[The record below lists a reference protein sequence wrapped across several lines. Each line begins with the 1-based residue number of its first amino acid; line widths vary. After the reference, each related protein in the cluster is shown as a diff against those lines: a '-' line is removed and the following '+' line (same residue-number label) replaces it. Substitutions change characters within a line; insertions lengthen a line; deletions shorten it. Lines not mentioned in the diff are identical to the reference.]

1 MSLFAYFPGNYV
13 WNLSVNIAMIM
24 GAEIGEIDE
33 MCRPLVDVASR
44 GDDEGTRQFLEAWS
58 GMAEKLARQA
68 AEDEARGRR
77 LSAGRK
83 LRRAAIY
90 YMIAER
96 MQAHG
101 AAGRLETYRKLL
113 DSFSRSVALTG
124 ENCARVEIPYDGG
137 VLPAYFVRAKGV
149 DGPAPIL
156 VHVNGLDSCK
166 EMLYLP
172 AFGPAGLA
180 ERGISSL
187 CLDQPGTGE
196 PLRLHGMKAVH
207 NSEAW
212 ASRVVDWLETRAD
225 VDARR
230 IGIWGISL
238 GGYFAPRAVAFEPR
252 FALGCVFG
260 ANHDWYEVNVR
271 RLRREGDRP
280 VPHYWDHCRWVWGG
294 DTIDEFMQI
303 ASKVRLDG
311 VLGRIRVPF
320 LVTHGANDRQ
330 IPLEFA
336 HASFDQMVNSPKREL
351 KIFDRETGSAE
362 HAGADSQSYGSD
374 YIYDWVAETFAEMGR

>member
-13 WNLSVNIAMIM
+13 WNLSINIAMIM

-33 MCRPLVDVASR
+33 MCRPLVEIAGR
-44 GDDEGTRQFLEAWS
+44 GDDEGTRQFLAAWT
-58 GMAEKLARQA
+58 GMADKLSTQA
-68 AEDEARGRR
+68 EADFERGRT
-77 LSAGRK
+77 LSASRK

-101 AAGRLETYRKLL
+101 APGRMETYRKLL
-113 DSFSRSVALTG
+113 ASFARSIALSG
-124 ENCARVEIPYDGG
+124 ENCERVEIPYEGN
-137 VLPAYFVRAKGV
+137 VLAGYLVRAKGV
-149 DGPAPIL
+149 EGPAPIL

-172 AFGPAGLA
+172 PFGPAGLA

-187 CLDQPGTGE
+187 CIDQPGTGE
-196 PLRLHGMKAVH
+196 ALRLHGMKAVY

-212 ASRVVDWLETRAD
+212 ASKLVDWLETRPE

-230 IGIWGISL
+230 IGLWGISL
-238 GGYFAPRAVAFEPR
+238 GGYFCPRAVAFEPR

-260 ANHDWYEVNVR
+260 ANHDWHEVNLR

-280 VPHYWDHCRWVWGG
+280 VPHYWDHCRWAWGG
-294 DTIDEFMQI
+294 DSIDEFMQI
-303 ASKVRLDG
+303 AGKVRLDG
-311 VLGRIRVPF
+311 VLDRIKVPF

-330 IPLEFA
+330 IALEFA
-336 HASFDQMVNSPKREL
+336 HATYDQLVNSPKREL

-374 YIYDWVAETFAEMGR
+374 YIYDWVAETFAEMPR

>member
-1 MSLFAYFPGNYV
+1 MSLFTYFPGNYV
-13 WNLSVNIAMIM
+13 WNLSVSIAMIM

-33 MCRPLVDVASR
+33 MCRPLIDAASL
-44 GDDEGTRQFLEAWS
+44 GDDAGTRQFLAAWS
-58 GMAEKLARQA
+58 NMADKLARQA
-68 AEDEARGRR
+68 SEDEARGGK

-101 AAGRLETYRKLL
+101 ATGRAETYRNLL
-113 DSFSRSVALTG
+113 DSFSRSMALTG
-124 ENCARVEIPYDGG
+124 ENCERVEIPYEGAA
-137 VLPAYFVRAKGV
+137 LPAYYVKAKGV
-149 DGPAPIL
+149 DGPSPVL

-207 NSEAW
+207 NSEVW
-212 ASRVVDWLETRAD
+212 ASKVVDWLETRAQ
-225 VDARR
+225 VDPRR
-230 IGIWGISL
+230 IGLWGISL
-238 GGYFAPRAVAFEPR
+238 GGYFTPRALAFEPR

-260 ANHDWYEVNVR
+260 ANHDWYEVNIR
-271 RLRREGDRP
+271 RLKREGDRP

-311 VLGRIRVPF
+311 VLDRIRVPF

-330 IPLEFA
+330 IPIEFA
-336 HASFDQMVNSPKREL
+336 HATFGQLVNSPKREL

-374 YIYDWVAETFAEMGR
+374 YIYDWVAETFAEMAR

>member
-33 MCRPLVDVASR
+33 MCRPLVDVASH
-44 GDDEGTRQFLEAWS
+44 GDDDGTRQFLAAWS
-58 GMAEKLARQA
+58 GMADKLARQA
-68 AEDEARGRR
+68 AEDEARGRK

-113 DSFSRSVALTG
+113 DSFARSVALTG
-124 ENCARVEIPYDGG
+124 ENCERVEIPYDGG
-137 VLPAYFVRAKGV
+137 VLPAYFVRAKHV
-149 DGPAPIL
+149 DGPAPVL

-196 PLRLHGMKAVH
+196 PLRLQGMKAVY

-230 IGIWGISL
+230 VGLWGISL

-294 DTIDEFMQI
+294 ETIDEFMQI
-303 ASKVRLDG
+303 ASNVRLDG
-311 VLGRIRVPF
+311 ILDRIRVPF

-330 IPLEFA
+330 IAVEFA
-336 HASFDQMVNSPKREL
+336 HASYEQLVNSPKREL

-374 YIYDWVAETFAEMGR
+374 YIYDWVAETFAEMAR

>member
-1 MSLFAYFPGNYV
+1 MFAYFPGNYV

>member
-44 GDDEGTRQFLEAWS
+44 GDDEGTRQFLAAWS
-58 GMAEKLARQA
+58 GMADKLARQA

-101 AAGRLETYRKLL
+101 AVERLTTYRKLL
-113 DSFSRSVALTG
+113 DSFARSVALTG
-124 ENCARVEIPYDGG
+124 ENCERVEIPYNGG
-137 VLPAYFVRAKGV
+137 VLPAYFVRAKHV
-149 DGPAPIL
+149 DGPAPVL

-172 AFGPAGLA
+172 TFGPAGLA

-196 PLRLHGMKAVH
+196 SLRLHGMKAVY

-212 ASRVVDWLETRAD
+212 ASKVVDWLETRPN

-230 IGIWGISL
+230 IGLWGISL

-252 FALGCVFG
+252 FSLGCVFG

-294 DTIDEFMQI
+294 ETIDEFMQI

-311 VLGRIRVPF
+311 MLDRIRVPF

-336 HASFDQMVNSPKREL
+336 HASFDQLVNSPKREL

-374 YIYDWVAETFAEMGR
+374 YIYDWVAETFAEMAR

>member
-1 MSLFAYFPGNYV
+1 MSLFQYFTGNYV

-33 MCRPLVDVASR
+33 MCRPLAEVAGR
-44 GDDEGTRQFLEAWS
+44 GDDEGTRQFLAAWS
-58 GMAEKLARQA
+58 SMADK
-68 AEDEARGRR
+68 
-77 LSAGRK
+77 LSAQADEDVSRARSLSGARK

-101 AAGRLETYRKLL
+101 APGRTETYRKFL
-113 DSFSRSVALTG
+113 DSFTRSIALSG
-124 ENCARVEIPYDGG
+124 ENCERVEIPYEGG
-137 VLPAYFVRAKGV
+137 TIPGYFVRAKGGV
-149 DGPAPIL
+149 GPAPVL

-172 AFGPAGLA
+172 GFGPAGLA

-187 CLDQPGTGE
+187 CIDQPGTGE
-196 PLRLHGMKAVH
+196 TLRLQGMKAIY
-207 NSEAW
+207 NSEKW
-212 ASRVVDWLETRAD
+212 AAKVVDWLETRSE

-230 IGIWGISL
+230 IGLWGISL
-238 GGYFAPRAVAFEPR
+238 GGYFCPRAVAFEPR

-260 ANHDWYEVNVR
+260 ANHDWYEVNLR
-271 RLRREGDRP
+271 RLKREGDRP

-294 DTIDEFMQI
+294 ETIDEFMEI

-311 VLGRIRVPF
+311 VLDRIKVPF

-330 IPLEFA
+330 IPVEFA
-336 HASFDQMVNSPKREL
+336 NATYSQLVNSPKREL
-351 KIFDRETGSAE
+351 KIFDKDTGSAE

-374 YIYDWVAETFAEMGR
+374 YIYDWVAETFAELGR